1 MDRSLRVGVT
11 GALAPYAVGFRDEL
25 LCLGYAPRS
34 AQTHL
39 LLMRRLSIWLGETGV
54 EPGALTVERIEQF
67 LTTSRAQGHRFP
79 KSSRGAELL
88 ISFLRRSGV
97 VPGAPAVV
105 LAAAGEIVEK
115 FRRYLVTER
124 GLGAGTITNYVH
136 VAHLFLH
143 EVGDVGLADLA
154 RLEAAQVQRF
164 VLAESGRR
172 SVASTKTVVTGLR
185 SLLRFFH
192 VAGLTEASLV
202 GAVPTVSGWTGTWLP
217 HAVDASTV
225 TRMLAS
231 CDRRS
236 AQGCRD
242 YAVLVVLTRLGM
254 RVGEVAAVELNDIDW
269 HRGELAV
276 RGKAK
281 RFERLPLPVDVGQ
294 ALAEYIQ
301 HARPTSSER
310 RLFLRM
316 LAPPRG
322 LTTGGLIMIVRS
334 ACRRAGIEPVA
345 AHRLRHTVAS
355 ELLRAGAGL
364 SEIGQLLRHRSIAS
378 TAIYASVDTVALRL
392 LARPWPGVQR

>member
-1 MDRSLRVGVT
+1 
-11 GALAPYAVGFRDEL
+11 
-25 LCLGYAPRS
+25 
-34 AQTHL
+34 
-39 LLMRRLSIWLGETGV
+39 
-54 EPGALTVERIEQF
+54 
-67 LTTSRAQGHRFP
+67 
-79 KSSRGAELL
+79 
-88 ISFLRRSGV
+88 
-97 VPGAPAVV
+97 VV
-105 LAAAGEIVEK
+105 LTAAGEIVEQ

-124 GLGAGTITNYVH
+124 GLRAGTITNYLH
-136 VAHLFLH
+136 VARLFLQ

-154 RLEAAQVQRF
+154 CLEASQVQRF
-164 VLAESGRR
+164 VLAESSRR

-185 SLLRFFH
+185 SLLRFCH
-192 VAGLTEASLV
+192 VVGFTATPLV

-254 RVGEVAAVELNDIDW
+254 RVGEVAAVEFDDIDW
-269 HRGELAV
+269 HRGELMV

-281 RFERLPLPVDVGQ
+281 RFERLPLAVDVGQ
-294 ALAEYIQ
+294 ALADYIQ
-301 HARPTSSER
+301 HARPTSSDR
-310 RLFLRM
+310 KLFLRVV
-316 LAPPRG
+316 APHRG

-378 TAIYASVDTVALRL
+378 TAIYASVDTVALRE
-392 LARPWPGVQR
+392 LARPWPGAQR